1 MGTGWAGLCLLSAG
15 LGKISGEHA
24 GVDLYT
30 SPDVLAFPAALVSC
44 AGNLARCIR
53 LRSSGAPLNKPN

>member
-1 MGTGWAGLCLLSAG
+1 MLLSAG

-44 AGNLARCIR
+44 AGNLVWCIR